1 MAFWTSVSRLTF
13 AVPGGLCSF
22 LACST
27 QSLAVPARSS
37 CHRPRR
43 CLLLHPQSCACQK
56 EFLEP
61 APTLQLL
68 HHVVNFDSPLSRCL
82 RPCPVVLHLHL
93 RSLVCCLRQPFDC
106 CGLLMAFS
114 FSAASLFS
122 RCDVVVLLC
131 RSLRSLASRR
141 PCPAICLARTRLS
154 RSAVSLA

>member
-27 QSLAVPARSS
+27 QSFVVPARSS

-61 APTLQLL
+61 APTLQFL
-68 HHVVNFDSPLSRCL
+68 HHVVNFNSPLSRCL
-82 RPCPVVLHLHL
+82 HPCPVVLRL
-93 RSLVCCLRQPFDC
+93 RLCSLVGCLCQPFDC
-106 CGLLMAFS
+106 CGLLDG
-114 FSAASLFS
+114 LLLL
-122 RCDVVVLLC
+122 RRVLVS
-131 RSLRSLASRR
+131 SLRCCCPPLPFPPIPGFPSPLPCDLSCPHSPFSLD
-141 PCPAICLARTRLS
+141 C
-154 RSAVSLA
+154 